1 MQDHMENILVNKVAY
16 VREAEQA
23 AAYQKNKQA
32 CILTGL
38 AGSSK
43 PVFFAAVDK
52 LLGARGSLAFITASR
67 EEMRAYRRELSYL
80 YPELTMQELYPVGLP
95 RVQADTQSLEVQAG
109 RAAALRFLA
118 GEERGIVFITAE
130 ALQQKQLRPSGI
142 SNKTLQLAV
151 GEQHEQRELIAAL
164 LDLGYERTEQ
174 VDALGQFCLRG
185 DILDVYPIN
194 SSAPVRIEWF
204 DNELDAMRSFD
215 VDNQRSLS
223 ALTSIKI
230 APLKVDESFSY
241 DATVFDYCAPETM
254 VVVDEPVHVFSML
267 EKLDK
272 ENKDYASEL
281 FAKEAVIEQCAAAG
295 ALLVSALSHSYLR
308 QLPALNIPVRSV
320 SPYNKNINLLVEDLQ
335 NWLADGITPVIML
348 SGSVKARGFAE
359 NLRNYQL
366 QGRFAQTMLRD
377 GVVNVT
383 YGDLDH
389 GFRFWDEGWLLLTE
403 NDIFGMQKRK
413 RLHSKNQGQ
422 QLQYFSDIR
431 AGDYVVHKIHG
442 IGRYVGVENVE
453 VGGIH
458 RDYLLIT
465 YAGDD
470 KLYVPVEQ
478 VSMLHKYV
486 GSEGTV
492 PRLSK
497 MGGSDWKRVTTKA
510 AKAITELAE
519 ELLKLYAQR
528 QIMPGHA
535 FAPDNEIQHE
545 FEEEFPYEETPDQ
558 LKAIAEIKADME
570 KPQPMERLLCGDVGY
585 GKTEVALRAA
595 FKAVLDGKQVA
606 VLAPTTVL
614 AQQHYLTFKER
625 VRNFGLEVRLLNRFC
640 TPKEQRQALQDLS
653 DGKVDIIIGTHR
665 LLQPDVHFSSLGLL
679 IVDEEQRFGVAQKE
693 KIKKWHLGID
703 VLSLSATPIPRTLH
717 MALVNGRDMS
727 VIESPP
733 EDRLPVETYVS
744 EYNDGMI
751 KEALEREL
759 RRGGRIYYINN
770 RVNGLEAI
778 AAKLR
783 KLVPG
788 ISIKIAHGQMNEDM
802 LEDAMI
808 SFYEGSCDVLLCT
821 TIVENGLD
829 VPLANTIIIDG
840 ADNFGLSQL
849 YQMRGRVG
857 RSSRL
862 AYAYFVYKPNK
873 ALSEIAEK
881 RLQAIRD
888 FTELGAGFKIAMR
901 DLEIRGAGNLLGPQQ
916 HGHITGIGFA
926 AYCEMLEK
934 TIDRLKNGSVAEPEP
949 EPVLEIPLEAY
960 IPDSY
965 ISDPRYKMELY
976 RRFSDMEYSARD
988 DLLDEIIDRFG
999 NPPPEVEMLWRV
1011 SSLKALCRIL
1021 RVRGINVRPG
1031 VITITFSD
1039 KAQVNPEAVLKLL
1052 ALHKRTMV
1060 LKNGKE
1066 PQLVYKT
1073 GSMKE
1078 PLDWLE
1084 RTLPELALG
1093 EQGQSAKKNII
1104 L

>member
-1 MQDHMENILVNKVAY
+1 MENLLVKKVAA
-16 VREAEQA
+16 VREAKQA
-23 AAYQKNKQA
+23 AIYKRQRQT

-43 PVFFAAVDK
+43 PVFFAAVDS
-52 LLGARGSLAFITASR
+52 LLGEKGSLAFITSSR
-67 EEMRAYRRELSYL
+67 EEIRAYRRELSYL
-80 YPELTMQELYPVGLP
+80 YHDLQMQELYPVSLP
-95 RVQADTQSLEVQAG
+95 RVQADTQSLELQAG
-109 RAAALRFLA
+109 RAAALRLLA

-130 ALQQKQLRPSGI
+130 ALQQKQLRPSGL
-142 SNKTLQLAV
+142 SNKLLQLAV
-151 GEQHEQRELIAAL
+151 GEERDQQEVIAELLA
-164 LDLGYERTEQ
+164 LGYERTEQ

-185 DILDVYPIN
+185 DILDVYPLN
-194 SSAPVRIEWF
+194 ANAPVRIEWF

-215 VDNQRSLS
+215 LDTQRSLV
-223 ALTSIKI
+223 ALGSVKI
-230 APLKVDESFSY
+230 APLKVDETVAY
-241 DATVFDYCAPETM
+241 DASVFDYCAAQTL

-272 ENKDYASEL
+272 ENKEHAEEL
-281 FAKEAVIEQCAAAG
+281 FTKEQVLEQCRAAG
-295 ALLVSALSHSYLR
+295 VQLVSALSHSYLKE
-308 QLPALNIPVRSV
+308 QPALNVPVRSV
-320 SPYNKNINLLVEDLQ
+320 SPYNKNINMLVEDLQ
-335 NWLADGITPVIML
+335 NWLADGITPLVML

-359 NLRNYQL
+359 NLHNYGVKGSFVQSIL
-366 QGRFAQTMLRD
+366 KP
-377 GVVNVT
+377 GVVNVIS
-383 YGDLDH
+383 GDLDH
-389 GFRFWDEGWLLLTE
+389 GFRFWDEDWLFLTE

-413 RLHSKNQGQ
+413 RLHTKNQGQ
-422 QLQYFSDIR
+422 QLQYFSDIK

-442 IGRYVGVENVE
+442 IGRYIGVENVD
-453 VGGIH
+453 VDGVH
-458 RDYLLIT
+458 RDYLLIA

-470 KLYVPVEQ
+470 KLYVPVDQ
-478 VSMLHKYV
+478 VSLLHKYV
-486 GSEGTV
+486 GNEGGV

-497 MGGSDWKRVTTKA
+497 MGGTDWKRTTAKA

-519 ELLKLYAQR
+519 ELLRLYAQR
-528 QIMPGHA
+528 QITPGHA
-535 FAPDNEIQHE
+535 FSSDTALQKE
-545 FEEEFPYEETPDQ
+545 FEDEFPYEETPDQ

-595 FKAVLDGKQVA
+595 FKAVVDGKQVA

-614 AQQHYLTFKER
+614 AQQHFLTFKER
-625 VRNFGLEVRLLNRFC
+625 VRNFGVNVQLLNRFC
-640 TPKEQRQALQDLS
+640 TPKEQREVLQDLS
-653 DGKVDIIIGTHR
+653 EGKVDILIGTHR
-665 LLQPDVHFSSLGLL
+665 LLQSDVVFPNLGLL
-679 IVDEEQRFGVAQKE
+679 IIDEEQRFGVAQKE

-717 MALVNGRDMS
+717 MALVSSRDMS

-759 RRGGRIYYINN
+759 RRGGRIYYIHN
-770 RVNGLEAI
+770 RVSGLEAI
-778 AAKLR
+778 ATKLR

-788 ISIKIAHGQMNEDM
+788 INIKIAHGQMNEEM

-808 SFYEGSCDVLLCT
+808 TFYDGRCDVLLCT

-840 ADNFGLSQL
+840 AENFGLSQL

-873 ALSEIAEK
+873 ALSEVAEK

-926 AYCEMLEK
+926 AYCEMLEQ
-934 TIDRLKNGSVAEPEP
+934 TINRLKNGKEATPEP
-949 EPVLEIPLEAY
+949 EPILEIPADAY

-976 RRFSDMEYSARD
+976 RRFSEMEYAQRE

-1011 SSLKALCRIL
+1011 ASLKGLCRL
-1021 RVRGINVRPG
+1021 LQVRGINVRQG
-1031 VITITFSD
+1031 VVRITFGQHAPIS
-1039 KAQVNPEAVLKLL
+1039 PEKLLKLL
-1052 ALHKRTMV
+1052 DEHKRTMSF
-1060 LKNGKE
+1060 KNGKE
-1066 PQLVYKT
+1066 PQLTYRM
-1073 GSMKE
+1073 GSLQEK
-1078 PLDWLE
+1078 PLAWLE
-1084 RTLPELALG
+1084 RTLPALAIG
-1093 EQGQSAKKNII
+1093 D
-1104 L
+1104 